1 MTPHRH
7 YQLTVQENDHP
18 VEPVVT
24 TTERPL
30 NDCLERYLLDVSQV
44 KAADVAHW
52 HQVPDYDAFEF
63 VLKDGR
69 KFEVSGQAIEFWQMT
84 AID

>member
-7 YQLTVQENDHP
+7 HVLTVQEVP
-18 VEPVVT
+18 PEPDT
-24 TTERPL
+24 GTGRPL
-30 NDCLERYLLDVSQV
+30 DNCLERYLLDTSQIR
-44 KAADVAHW
+44 AGDVAHW
-52 HQVPDYDAFEF
+52 HRVPDYDAFEF

-69 KFEVSGQAIEFWQMT
+69 KFEVSGQAIAFWQIT